1 MLTGKIRNMTKENV
15 EFMLNF
21 EEIVKTKVSTPYR
34 YKIYKCLNPMK
45 EDTAIEFKILDTKE
59 NKIYKIIMDDFIVS
73 VNPFM
78 SNKTYIQ
85 LMNRR
90 FARPYDE
97 RKSVYQN
104 RYARYLQSQLVERL
118 TTIAKKVDKQ
128 KIQLKFDEIID
139 YIDKS
144 LGFKDENVKRFLK
157 SKAKDIEQLIKI
169 VASAEFK
176 NYIKESKKFSQFLA
190 VSSQPIMK
198 QLENVYNADTV
209 SFQDRIE
216 NRIKTFLEN
225 ENKNKHRLTQKIEK

>member
-1 MLTGKIRNMTKENV
+1 
-15 EFMLNF
+15 
-21 EEIVKTKVSTPYR
+21 
-34 YKIYKCLNPMK
+34 
-45 EDTAIEFKILDTKE
+45 
-59 NKIYKIIMDDFIVS
+59 
-73 VNPFM
+73 
-78 SNKTYIQ
+78 
-85 LMNRR
+85 MNRR
-90 FARPYDE
+90 FARPYAE

-104 RYARYLQSQLVERL
+104 RYARYLQSQLVARL
-118 TTIAKKVDKQ
+118 NAIAKNVDKQ

-144 LGFKDENVKRFLK
+144 LGFKDENLKSFLK

-190 VSSQPIMK
+190 VSSQPVMK

-209 SFQDRIE
+209 SFQERIE

-225 ENKNKHRLTQKIEK
+225 ENKNKHRLAQKIEK